1 MSTVK
6 TVKYQVGT
14 DGTSSNNFTIYQ
26 PDPPDG
32 TMRIGVG
39 NADNPTEIAQFTS
52 SGLNA
57 SALTGTL
64 PAIDGSALTNLPSL
78 GAPDAIFTDVKSSG
92 TDGGTFTTGAWRTR
106 DLNTIDGAQTAASLN
121 AGNSRMSFTAP
132 GILYWSAPAYSV
144 NNHQTRL
151 YNVTDAVYVEPYGS
165 VEFAIFGTAN
175 MTRSFGWAEVESGKT
190 YEIRHRCEDTRSIT
204 GFGFSAGFGDEV
216 YTIATF
222 TRTS

>member
-39 NADNPTEIAQFTS
+39 NADSPTEIAQFTS

-64 PAIDGSALTNLPSL
+64 PAIDGSSLTNLP
-78 GAPDAIFTDVKSSG
+78 APDALSTASGSAPSYSARAWVNFNGTGTVAINASGNVSSVTDNTTGDYTINFTTAMADANYSVVAYGQRADNAFEDLNVQGYNNVYGDAFTTSYTRVACSHASSG
-92 TDGGTFTTGAWRTR
+92 NPTDP
-106 DLNTIDGAQTAASLN
+106 L
-121 AGNSRMSFTAP
+121 
-132 GILYWSAPAYSV
+132 
-144 NNHQTRL
+144 
-151 YNVTDAVYVEPYGS
+151 AVCI
-165 VEFAIFGTAN
+165 AIF
-175 MTRSFGWAEVESGKT
+175 R
-190 YEIRHRCEDTRSIT
+190 
-204 GFGFSAGFGDEV
+204 
-216 YTIATF
+216 
-222 TRTS
+222 